1 MLMRMREDTH
11 HARRATR
18 RINMHAAMSARVSM
32 CHSTQSRSLRTP
44 RGLVLVRYG
53 ERDMGPFS
61 AAIHVHQGPRG
72 GSPGYVNV
80 NMWGRRY
87 MPPVQSQASSV
98 GARAIVWIA
107 ETLLLATEGSS
118 TLRPVSSSF
127 VQFRPVSS
135 SFVLAP
141 SEISAPCARLRQLRQ
156 GRGRGCA
163 SASRAPPMGRRAV
176 RR

>member
-1 MLMRMREDTH
+1 
-11 HARRATR
+11 
-18 RINMHAAMSARVSM
+18 MSARVSM
-32 CHSTQSRSLRTP
+32 CHTVHREPESPYTERSRSRTLR
-44 RGLVLVRYG
+44 G
-53 ERDMGPFS
+53 ERYLGPFS
-61 AAIHVHQGPRG
+61 AAIHVHQDPRG
-72 GSPGYVNV
+72 DSPGYVNV

-87 MPPVQSQASSV
+87 MPSVQSQGANVNMWGRRYMPPVQCQASSV

-107 ETLLLATEGSS
+107 ETLLLATKGSS
-118 TLRPVSSSF
+118 TP

-135 SFVLAP
+135 SFVLAS